1 MRIIDTIIERSIY
14 IFNTFLKERM
24 SRLRLL
30 RQITIGYAAMLILM
44 LLIGGLSIFSIYEL
58 SEAASN
64 IEGRYRTLTSLLSD
78 RGQEMQGYISNQ
90 LLSEAVRITD
100 EQLKLAYINIFIM
113 VGIALLF
120 GGVLTLIVPRIIT
133 KPIFHLV
140 KAAKAVASGN
150 YSYRVENLKG
160 SVEISMLFE
169 AFNNMLAHIELNR
182 DELEKKNE
190 ENLILLE
197 SIKRFNE
204 VLEARIEEATKEI
217 KEKQEE
223 LIKSEK
229 LATIGELA
237 TGVAHEIR
245 NPLSGISVAL
255 ELMEEETDNP
265 EHKHTISDILTEID
279 RLDRIIKELLKLG
292 HPSELNLIECSPN
305 EIVDRAL
312 SLVSFKAREKGIA
325 IEKRLDCNESF
336 YVDYEQIEQ
345 VLLNLLINGI
355 EAINGFPAKITV
367 ETGSVNGYLK
377 ISVTDTGSGIS
388 EDEKD
393 KIFRPYY
400 TTKER
405 GTGLGLSITNRI
417 VETHRGKILFTTE
430 KDKGS
435 TFTIL
440 IPSNIKI
447 EIC

>member
-1 MRIIDTIIERSIY
+1 
-14 IFNTFLKERM
+14 
-24 SRLRLL
+24 
-30 RQITIGYAAMLILM
+30 
-44 LLIGGLSIFSIYEL
+44 
-58 SEAASN
+58 
-64 IEGRYRTLTSLLSD
+64 
-78 RGQEMQGYISNQ
+78 
-90 LLSEAVRITD
+90 
-100 EQLKLAYINIFIM
+100 
-113 VGIALLF
+113 
-120 GGVLTLIVPRIIT
+120 
-133 KPIFHLV
+133 
-140 KAAKAVASGN
+140 
-150 YSYRVENLKG
+150 
-160 SVEISMLFE
+160 
-169 AFNNMLAHIELNR
+169 
-182 DELEKKNE
+182 
-190 ENLILLE
+190 
-197 SIKRFNE
+197 
-204 VLEARIEEATKEI
+204 
-217 KEKQEE
+217 
-223 LIKSEK
+223 
-229 LATIGELA
+229 
-237 TGVAHEIR
+237 
-245 NPLSGISVAL
+245 
-255 ELMEEETDNP
+255 MEEETDNP